1 MAQGKVGYH
10 HNNLRAA
17 LVESG
22 LELIAE
28 QGEQALTLRV
38 LARRAGVSHTAPYRH
53 FPDKTALLAAIA
65 EEGFRGLKDAMEA
78 AAQNAGDDPL
88 TRFRAQGR
96 AYMDFARARPARFR
110 VMFGP
115 TLAGGGHAELDE
127 ARGASFES
135 LLDGIAACQRAG
147 RIRGGDTRALA
158 VMVWSA
164 VHGHS
169 ILALDQQLA
178 GETPDSPGVDA
189 LMDNL
194 LGNLFLGLQPGPGER
209 DPSAG

>member
-1 MAQGKVGYH
+1 MAQGKAGYH
-10 HNNLRAA
+10 HSNLRAA

-28 QGEQALTLRV
+28 EGEQALTLRA

-65 EEGFRGLKDAMEA
+65 EEGFHAMTDAMQA
-78 AAQNAGDDPL
+78 ATQTAGEDPL
-88 TRFRAQGR
+88 ARFRAQGR
-96 AYMDFARARPARFR
+96 AYMEFARARPARFR
-110 VMFGP
+110 VMFGV
-115 TLAGGGHAELDE
+115 TLAGSGHAELDE
-127 ARGASFES
+127 ARGTSFQS
-135 LLDGIAACQRAG
+135 LLDGIAECQRAG
-147 RIRGGDTRALA
+147 RIRGADTRALA

-178 GETPDSPGVDA
+178 GERADSPDADA

-209 DPSAG
+209 DASAG